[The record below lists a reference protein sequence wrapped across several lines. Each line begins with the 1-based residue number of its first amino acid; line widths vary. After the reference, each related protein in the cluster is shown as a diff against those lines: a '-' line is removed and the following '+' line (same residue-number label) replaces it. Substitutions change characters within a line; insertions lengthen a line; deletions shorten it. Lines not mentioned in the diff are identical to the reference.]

1 VNPGQTYG
9 VAVALLLG
17 GVQAFGQ
24 DAESPP
30 EPILE
35 IAVETQLVRIDV
47 VVTDD
52 SGRPTAGLTR
62 EDFVVFEDGE
72 PQRIT
77 QFEVFEEGRPVRP
90 PGGEPE
96 PEDAGAESYRRRYVV
111 LAVDDLHIDPGNL
124 LQAKLAMRRF
134 VERDLGP
141 EDQVAVVATSG
152 ATGLYQE
159 FTSDAEVLRQAIG
172 RVTPQ
177 MRHTAW
183 TGVPHISE
191 YQAELID
198 RGDVFAL
205 ELAVD
210 EILSRE
216 PPGADRGD
224 AERRA
229 RIRARAVMAEASNF
243 SRQTMLT
250 VEGVM
255 RGLTELPGRKV
266 LVLVS
271 DGFLLGLGTSNH
283 RGFDLRDI
291 TDAGTRSGVV
301 VYSLDTRGLIATP
314 PIGDASTVAAPSIEL
329 PGLRER
335 LTRDAEGA
343 RRDGMNGLA
352 EGTGGFL
359 VHSTNDLGRGLDRI
373 LSDTETYYLL
383 AYEPTNTKRDGRF
396 RRIEVKIP
404 DRSGFKARTR
414 QGYFAPDEKDDRRA
428 ANDDPEVSGRRA
440 AGELQSA
447 LSSLYPRT
455 EIPVRLTTDFVDL
468 GSAGPQL
475 VINGNVD
482 LRPVRFRQVGDA
494 YVATLVL
501 AGAIFDAAGLPAAE
515 LEPQLADL
523 RLSREDHARALHEG
537 LKYYKLVSLE
547 PGAYQVR
554 LAVREDGPGRLG
566 SASERIEIPD
576 TEDGRLTMGG
586 PFLLRGSASGEGAES
601 GTPPPLQE
609 VQAFPRF
616 KRGDSLYYQLQVLN
630 PKLTDSGETNLT
642 IQVHVTADGRER
654 ASTPEQPL
662 TLRSVGAIPKAYTGR
677 IPLAPFDPGQY
688 ELEVVV
694 TDRLVS
700 TSVHRYIAFNVEP

>member
-1 VNPGQTYG
+1 VSPTRWSG
-9 VAVALLLG
+9 ALLALLLG
-17 GVQAFGQ
+17 SVQAFGQ
-24 DAESPP
+24 APESPP
-30 EPILE
+30 EPLLE

-52 SGRPTAGLTR
+52 HGRPTAGLTR
-62 EDFVVFEDGE
+62 DDFEVFEDGQ
-72 PQRIT
+72 PQEIT
-77 QFEVFEEGRPVRP
+77 QFEVFEEGRPVRLP
-90 PGGEPE
+90 AAEPE
-96 PEDAGAESYRRRYVV
+96 AEEDAAPAPYRRRYIV
-111 LAVDDLHIDPGNL
+111 LAVDDLHIDAGNL
-124 LQAKLAMRRF
+124 LQAKLAMRSF
-134 VERDLGP
+134 VERELGP

-152 ATGLYQE
+152 STGLYQE
-159 FTSDAEVLRQAIG
+159 FTSDAELLRQAIG

-177 MRHTAW
+177 LRHTAW

-191 YQAELID
+191 YQAELIE
-198 RGDVFAL
+198 RGDPFAL
-205 ELAVD
+205 ELAVQ

-216 PPGADRGD
+216 PPGADRDD

-229 RIRARAVMAEASNF
+229 RIRSRAVSAESSNF

-271 DGFLLGLGTSNH
+271 DGFLLGLGTHSH
-283 RGFDLRDI
+283 QGFDLRDI
-291 TDAGTRSGVV
+291 TDAGTRAGVV

-314 PIGDASTVAAPSIEL
+314 PIGDASTIAAPSIEL

-383 AYEPTNTKRDGRF
+383 AYEPSNASRDGKF
-396 RRIEVKIP
+396 RKIEVKIP

-414 QGYFAPDEKDDRRA
+414 QGYFAPDENDERRA
-428 ANDDPEVSGRRA
+428 ENDPEVQGRRA
-440 AGELQSA
+440 AGELKSA
-447 LSSLYPRT
+447 LSSLYPR
-455 EIPVRLTTDFVDL
+455 EAIPIRLTTDFVDL
-468 GSAGPQL
+468 GPAGPQL

-482 LRPVRFRQVGDA
+482 LRPVRFRHVGDS

-501 AGAIFDAAGLPAAE
+501 AGVIFDAEGLPAAE

-523 RLSREDHARALHEG
+523 RLSREDRDRALQEG
-537 LKYYKLVSLE
+537 LKYYKVVSLE
-547 PGAYQVR
+547 PGSYRVR

-566 SASERIEIPD
+566 SASKRIEIPD
-576 TEDGRLTMGG
+576 IEEGKLTIGG
-586 PFLLRGSASGEGAES
+586 PFLLRGSAPIEGSEE
-601 GTPPPLQE
+601 GTTPPLQE

-616 KRGDSLYYQLQVLN
+616 RRGDSLYYQLQILN
-630 PKLTDSGETNLT
+630 PKLNDSGETNLT
-642 IQVHVTADGRER
+642 IQVRVTEDGKAR

-677 IPLAPFDPGQY
+677 IGLDPFSPGQY

-694 TDRLVS
+694 TDRLVR